1 MVNVFYSFW
10 KNKLFKIAII
20 FFFALNVLA
29 EADDCFMCFL
39 KDLGND
45 TDETNSDNP
54 ISNLFSEIDFTIGN
68 EGDLN
73 GNDVAWTIYSVAS
86 DKIKWAGAFNK
97 SIKQTDGSYL
107 VPIKGEKRDGT
118 LQTYKKTGESIFYAH
133 VYCSKD
139 YVYGYLGFDYSSK
152 KFKYKEKGGD
162 GSPLATTRD
171 FMCYEYNLHNEKFL
185 TYGAYV
191 DAQLRYN
198 SLGWY
203 PEKTSINDNKL
214 KIQTFQYRMINKKFT
229 KYSDNSM
236 EIDCQAN
243 TVYADNQTFTNDAR
257 FRFVTNTACKN
268 NTILVDNKFRYPEIP
283 SNSNQDSG
291 IDNTDLTDEL
301 NVDKLKE
308 ECRDLGF
315 KEGTDKFGECVLQ
328 LLEKLD

>member
-10 KNKLFKIAII
+10 KNRFLAIVI
-20 FFFALNVLA
+20 VCFFALDTLA

-39 KDLGND
+39 KDLGNSK
-45 TDETNSDNP
+45 DEINNNNP
-54 ISNLFSEIDFTIGN
+54 LSNLFSEIDFTIGN
-68 EGDLN
+68 QGDLI
-73 GNDVAWTIYSVAS
+73 GDDVAWTIYSVAS

-97 SIKQTDGSYL
+97 AIKQSDGSYL
-107 VPIKGEKRDGT
+107 APIKGENQNGT
-118 LQTYKKTGESIFYAH
+118 LQTYKSTGETIFYAH
-133 VYCSKD
+133 VDCSKD
-139 YVYGYLGFDYSSK
+139 YVYGYLGYDFSSK
-152 KFKYKEKGGD
+152 KFKYKEKGLD
-162 GSPLATTRD
+162 GSPLAITKD
-171 FMCYEYNLHNEKFL
+171 FMCFEYDLNNEKFL

-191 DAQLRYN
+191 DTQLRYN

-203 PEKTSINDNKL
+203 PEKTNIVDNKL

-229 KYSDNSM
+229 KYSDSSI

-243 TVYADNQTFTNDAR
+243 TVYADNQTFTNDIR
-257 FRFVTNTACKN
+257 FRFMTNTACKKN
-268 NTILVDNKFRYPEIP
+268 SILADNKFQYPEIP
-283 SNSNQDSG
+283 SNSYQNSS
-291 IDNTDLTDEL
+291 IDNTNLSDGL